1 MKASCVCLILLG
13 VVLQVS
19 AEEYEVDGQ
28 IEQTIYNRDGS
39 VGALEKSKFTV
50 FVKDC
55 SWLIQTTDLDK
66 DGKPVGIRETAC
78 TNGAEVYEVAGPVNA
93 TAGHRPLSW
102 NVASIVSNNVP
113 VGLTMGYFVCH
124 IWEMFASGC
133 YFANPATNWL
143 TPVYDSNASASVDP
157 HLKLKAKWELIN
169 GPGSLP
175 MNVVYLGKDLGMPT
189 NATYTATGVTNAG
202 TIKIPSG
209 FVFELRFGNRFSTLF
224 APGPITPGESTPAY
238 RIHKRAVATVTAVR
252 PYCSRRDLSP
262 TATGLTIVIDERP
275 TNYLTQPTNLP
286 HYIVKNGVQW
296 LPLAEAQ
303 KSDVSN
309 RTPPKSPP
317 RRIVAVMLLLPTAAL
332 LLFLW
337 LNRKRG

>member
-1 MKASCVCLILLG
+1 MP
-13 VVLQVS
+13 
-19 AEEYEVDGQ
+19 
-28 IEQTIYNRDGS
+28 DGS
-39 VGALEKSKFTV
+39 VGALQKSQFTV

-66 DGKPVGIRETAC
+66 DGKPVAKRETAC
-78 TNGAEVYEVAGPVNA
+78 TNGAEVYEVAWPVNGGNTA
-93 TAGHRPLSW
+93 AGHSPLSW
-102 NVASIVSNNVP
+102 NVATIVSNNVP
-113 VGLTMGYFVCH
+113 VGQTMGYFVCH

-157 HLKLKAKWELIN
+157 LLKLKAKWELIN

-175 MNVVYLGKDLGMPT
+175 MNVVYLGKNLGEPT

-209 FVFELRFGNRFSTLF
+209 FVFELRIGSRF
-224 APGPITPGESTPAY
+224 APGPIPPGGTFPAY
-238 RIHKRAVATVTAVR
+238 HIHKRAVATVTAVR
-252 PYCSRRDLSP
+252 PYCSRSDLSP
-262 TATGLTIVIDERP
+262 AATGKTIVIDERP

-296 LPLAEAQ
+296 LSLAEAQ
-303 KSDVSN
+303 KSDLSN

-317 RRIVAVMLLLPTAAL
+317 RGIVAVMLLLPTAAL
-332 LLFLW
+332 LLFMW